1 MTPHHYRGLSLLRQ
15 GRHAE
20 ALASLRQAREHN
32 PQSLQVASD
41 LAIALLRN
49 DRGQEAAAVAEGMV
63 ALAPE
68 APLGHATL
76 GMVHLGR
83 GHVAAGEAAFR
94 RAIELDPEDADTR
107 GLLARAHLEGDRPED
122 ALAAADA
129 GLALDPEN
137 DLCLTFRA
145 RALLALGRFAE
156 SEIVSARLLQLDP
169 EDSYSH
175 CIRGEELLLAGH
187 PDQAAAHFREA
198 LRLDPQNET
207 ARYQHAACLKAR
219 SPLFAWLLSGMIR
232 LERLGAWKLAGI
244 VVCVLVSLHL
254 IGKALSAEPVWLP
267 IFATIKLLAF
277 AVVLLAL
284 FAHQIYDV
292 LLWLDKQG
300 RHALSL
306 DEQRAC
312 RWFCACFVAT
322 GLCLW
327 WGANTKDPGLAHRTA
342 LGFLFL
348 CKLVSATY
356 SATPGYVRRR
366 MAALTIGTAI
376 FHTLSPFLCIV
387 LLVMLARLAAP
398 VPLLLA
404 SLMLAYVAVTL
415 GVFSENIRA
424 WLERRRP
431 DSA

>member
-20 ALASLRQAREHN
+20 ALVSLRQAREHN
-32 PQSLQVASD
+32 PQSLQIASD
-41 LAIALLRN
+41 LAIALLSN
-49 DRGQEAAAVAEGMV
+49 DRGQEATAVAEGMI

-76 GMVHLGR
+76 GMVRLGR
-83 GHVAAGEAAFR
+83 GHVASGEAAFR

-107 GLLARAHLEGDRPED
+107 GLLARAHLEGDRPDD
-122 ALAAADA
+122 ALDAADA

-156 SEIVSARLLQLDP
+156 SELVSARLLQLDP

-187 PDQAAAHFREA
+187 PEQAAVHFREA

-207 ARYQHAACLKAR
+207 ARQQHAACLKAR
-219 SPLFAWLLSGMIR
+219 SPLFAWLLAGMIR
-232 LERLGAWKLAGI
+232 LERLPVWTLIGIAAG
-244 VVCVLVSLHL
+244 VLVSLRL
-254 IGKALSAEPVWLP
+254 IENALRAEPLWLP
-267 IFATIKLLAF
+267 IFAAAKLLAF
-277 AVVLLAL
+277 VLFFLAM

-292 LLWLDKQG
+292 LLWLDKEG

-306 DEQRAC
+306 NEVRAS
-312 RWFCACFVAT
+312 RWFCVCFVAA

-327 WGANTKDPGLAHRTA
+327 WGAGAKDPRLAHQTG
-342 LGFLFL
+342 LGCLFL
-348 CKLVSATY
+348 CRLVSSTY
-356 SATPGYVRRR
+356 AATPGYVRRR
-366 MAALTIGTAI
+366 MATLTIGASV
-376 FHTLSPFLCIV
+376 FHVLSPILSIV
-387 LLVMLARLAAP
+387 LFVMLVRIPAP
-398 VPLLLA
+398 VPLLKA
-404 SLMLAYVAVTL
+404 CLMLGYVAVVL
-415 GVFSENIRA
+415 GGFSENIRV

-431 DSA
+431 DSG